1 MHLALHSV
9 HGPQDPVCAGPL
21 FAGRPLVS
29 RLCSAG
35 YKVEMSYPALHGAH
49 PGASFN
55 LQQRAQSM
63 CDAIV
68 SLQGL
73 HIDMLGVAEISHTFK
88 TSLLFFHNLRKGT
101 ESSLTLS
108 RLHSLKL
115 QQYRAQVAVCDQSMG
130 GRLRTFGEAYIN

>member
-1 MHLALHSV
+1 MGDAL
-9 HGPQDPVCAGPL
+9 
-21 FAGRPLVS
+21 
-29 RLCSAG
+29 
-35 YKVEMSYPALHGAH
+35 
-49 PGASFN
+49 
-55 LQQRAQSM
+55 
-63 CDAIV
+63 V

-73 HIDMLGVAEISHTFK
+73 YHDMLGVAEISHTFK

-130 GRLRTFGEAYIN
+130 GRLRTFGEAYKN

>member
-21 FAGRPLVS
+21 FAARPLVS

-63 CDAIV
+63 GDAIV

-73 HIDMLGVAEISHTFK
+73 HHDMLGVAEIFHTFK
-88 TSLLFFHNLRKGT
+88 TSLLFFHNLELEKG
-101 ESSLTLS
+101 L
-108 RLHSLKL
+108 
-115 QQYRAQVAVCDQSMG
+115 RAV
-130 GRLRTFGEAYIN
+130 